1 MNSLNLSLE
10 GIAESARPGTQTLAA
25 AVQETLGGDLL
36 GLTVFGSAVTGEFG
50 PRSRVRSVAVLR
62 QVNLPGLAQLA
73 AQGVRLGKHRV
84 EAPLIVTPQYVRES
98 LDAFPLEFLEIQQ
111 VHHTVLGEDIFVDL
125 EFRDEDLRL
134 QCERELKRMLI
145 RLRQGLLASQ
155 GKTGQLGA
163 LLDDLSGHAVRVLRG
178 VLWHKGDRRP
188 LTPQTVWSQAQ
199 RTLDQDLTALARTE
213 AGSASATLEDIERV
227 YSALEKLA
235 ERVNA
240 M

>member
-1 MNSLNLSLE
+1 MNHTNLNLE
-10 GIAESARPGTQTLAA
+10 GLAEPARQPVQTLAA
-25 AVQETLGGDLL
+25 ALQETLGGDLR

-50 PRSRVRSVAVLR
+50 PRSRVRSVAVLER
-62 QVNLPGLAQLA
+62 VDVSSLAKLA
-73 AQGVRLGKHRV
+73 GMGVRLGKHRV
-84 EAPLIVTPQYVRES
+84 EAPLIVTRQYVRES
-98 LDAFPLEFLEIQQ
+98 LDAFPLEFLGIQE

-125 EFRDEDLRL
+125 QFRDQDLRL

-163 LLDDLSGHAVRVLRG
+163 LLDDLSGHAARVLRG
-178 VLWHKGDRRP
+178 VLWHKGDCRP
-188 LTPQTVWSQAQ
+188 LTPQMVWRRAQQA
-199 RTLDQDLTALARTE
+199 LDQDLSALARTG
-213 AGSASATLEDIERV
+213 AASAPATLDDIERV
-227 YSALEKLA
+227 YGVLEKLA